1 MATLRL
7 QTSATLKPDGTSFF
21 FKDVTPLFNPIS
33 NPYGYDT
40 NPSPTGFPASSVD
53 TTKLYLTVINPDG
66 TITDII
72 IPSTDFIIANIGSTG
87 AITYEVTAAALSLT
101 TIGDGVY
108 HFKYT
113 ITDNTTQ
120 RQYTSECDVFTDHF
134 VCCCLDNKLK
144 DIQICA
150 TCTKEQK
157 SKKIDDLYNSFMIRH
172 KARYAASCGDLAGAQ
187 KLLDD
192 LLNYCNI
199 KRCDAC

>member
-7 QTSATLKPDGTSFF
+7 QTSVKVKSDGTSFF
-21 FKDVTPLFNPIS
+21 FGDVTPLFNPVS
-33 NPYGYDT
+33 DPYGYDT
-40 NPSPTGFPASSVD
+40 SGSPTGFPASSVD
-53 TTKLYLTVINPDG
+53 TTKLYLDVTTPDG
-66 TITDII
+66 TITSIT
-72 IPSTDFIIANIGSTG
+72 IPGADFVIGNIGSTG
-87 AITYEVTAAALSLT
+87 AITYEVTATALGLT
-101 TIGDGVY
+101 VISDGIY

-113 ITDNTTQ
+113 ITDSTTL
-120 RQYTSECDVFTDHF
+120 REYTSECDVFTDHF

-150 TCTKEQK
+150 SCTREQK
-157 SKKIDDLYNSFMIRH
+157 SKKIDDLYNAFMIRH
-172 KARYAASCGDLAGAQ
+172 KARYSAACGDLAGAQ